1 MEEDTNIMSEPSKET
16 TTEPSNTSSAYVTN
30 EQLAS
35 EMAKLRQELSEKD
48 DTISQLHDH
57 ITWLETET
65 EPKDW
70 SILSNKKRKFSNSA
84 QSGEGEGDE
93 QITILIAEN
102 EQLKKRLDELER
114 QKTTDETST
123 CKCRNITQNTT
134 STTNTTTVN
143 TTDIVKI
150 IEEKLSIG
158 LCSIKENV
166 NQLIETKLNTVQ
178 TPNEATPVDPKL
190 YSYATAVGE
199 NQISGNLKTIMMA
212 TKNEEIAEQAE
223 KKRRGK
229 SIMVF
234 GRREHESDRW
244 KKADDE
250 EFAEQFIKDIQAGQ
264 IKVKEMSRIG
274 TFNVNDSKIRPL
286 KITLNSEEEQ
296 QKIMGGLRNL
306 KDNENY
312 KGISIKEDYTINER
326 QLIKS
331 YTEQA
336 KTMNELE
343 RAKKSTTVYKVR
355 GTPKNGLFLK
365 RFTIQRDTTE
375 ASTA

>member
-48 DTISQLHDH
+48 DTISQIHDH

-178 TPNEATPVDPKL
+178 TPNEATPVDPK
-190 YSYATAVGE
+190 
-199 NQISGNLKTIMMA
+199 
-212 TKNEEIAEQAE
+212 
-223 KKRRGK
+223 GK

-312 KGISIKEDYTINER
+312 KGISIKEDYTINKR